1 MNVWVLFVSHNKTH
15 LVNVLYLTY
24 VFVNDLSKSNQT
36 SIIFQ
41 SRGPIWK
48 ANDQPPSKFIFLW

>member
-1 MNVWVLFVSHNKTH
+1 MSVWVLVVSHNKTH
-15 LVNVLYLTY
+15 LVNVLYLY

-41 SRGPIWK
+41 SKGPIWK
-48 ANDQPPSKFIFLW
+48 ANDQLPSKFIFLW